1 MKELLDF
8 CKVCKNYGGHPILK
22 DLDLKLHEGKVIAIV
37 GPSGCGKT
45 TVLNLATNV
54 VTPGGG
60 CIKVHAD
67 KIGYVFQEPRLL
79 PWCTLWEN
87 IVFGTNEEVDK
98 EKLMQL
104 VRQVGLEDAIDLYPN
119 QLSGGM
125 KQRASILRAFA
136 LKPEIIFMDEP
147 FSALDYSSKKQL
159 MHELIQL
166 IDTKKVGALYVTHD
180 YVEAATL
187 ADTIIQFQD
196 PKEGKYR
203 KIEIDKPRMERD
215 FDFIKTIEYELLKGV
230 Q

>member
-1 MKELLDF
+1 LT
-8 CKVCKNYGGHPILK
+8 
-22 DLDLKLHEGKVIAIV
+22 LHEGKVIAIV

-54 VTPGGG
+54 IAPGEG

-87 IVFGTNEEVDK
+87 IVFSTNEKVDK

-104 VRQVGLEDAIDLYPN
+104 VREVGLEHAIGLYPN

-136 LKPEIIFMDEP
+136 CNPQIIFMDEP
-147 FSALDYSSKKQL
+147 FSALDYSLKKQL
-159 MHELIQL
+159 MDELIQL
-166 IDTKKVGALYVTHD
+166 IDNKKVGALYVTHD

-196 PKEGKYR
+196 AKEGKYR
-203 KIEIDKPRMERD
+203 KMEIDKPRKERD
-215 FDFIKTIEYELLKGV
+215 FDFIKSIEYELLKGV
-230 Q
+230 